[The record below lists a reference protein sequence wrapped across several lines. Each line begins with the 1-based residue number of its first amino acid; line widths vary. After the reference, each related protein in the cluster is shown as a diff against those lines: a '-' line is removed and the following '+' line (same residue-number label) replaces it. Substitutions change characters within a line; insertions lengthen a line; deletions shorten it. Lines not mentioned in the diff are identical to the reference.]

1 MGERGGGNQ
10 IGGGRGGSGELH
22 GQKWSEAMRVRVKER
37 GKHWVT
43 QAIHKQCLTPNF
55 SGLTQ

>member
-1 MGERGGGNQ
+1 
-10 IGGGRGGSGELH
+10 
-22 GQKWSEAMRVRVKER
+22 MRVRVKER